1 MLQPPL
7 RRNCCGRCIR
17 LPRPRLSPIRPWP
30 VVVKQ
35 NPYDSAHGHHV
46 EHCGN
51 AHLKDQVDRRLD
63 SDDHQERE
71 HGTEEKD
78 GGNRP
83 FRPGPKVTHRWTIAG
98 LLTGAIVRHRP
109 SKTRWPRPERG
120 QKYVGGSAG
129 LVPGALA
136 ATGRA
141 TWESA
146 GECGSAASP
155 DARELLRPFALAPV
169 PAAKPAGL
177 SARRRRV
184 VRPIAS
190 TIIDTTQSGSM
201 GASPTATTIS
211 HAAPIAGCPPRQ
223 PLPRDR
229 RHVAPAMALRQVS

>member
-1 MLQPPL
+1 VLQPPL

-35 NPYDSAHGHHV
+35 NPYDSAHGQHV

-120 QKYVGGSAG
+120 QKHVGGSAG

-136 ATGRA
+136 RDGEGNVGIGGGVRFSGLARC
-141 TWESA
+141 A
-146 GECGSAASP
+146 G
-155 DARELLRPFALAPV
+155 
-169 PAAKPAGL
+169 
-177 SARRRRV
+177 
-184 VRPIAS
+184 
-190 TIIDTTQSGSM
+190 
-201 GASPTATTIS
+201 
-211 HAAPIAGCPPRQ
+211 AAPSAEPPREAFHQ
-223 PLPRDR
+223 FSALCFRTTMRLINLPDDTLPTCSSKHLSCCQRT
-229 RHVAPAMALRQVS
+229 

>member
-83 FRPGPKVTHRWTIAG
+83 FRPGPKVTHRWTFAG
-98 LLTGAIVRHRP
+98 LLTGDSTTPTVKDPLAPGPRGGMSAAPRGSCLALSPRRGGQRGDRRGSAVQRPRPMRGSCSVPLPWLPFLRLSRRGFLLAVAELCARSPARLSTQPSRGAWARARPLLRSATQRP
-109 SKTRWPRPERG
+109 S
-120 QKYVGGSAG
+120 Q
-129 LVPGALA
+129 A
-136 ATGRA
+136 AHR
-141 TWESA
+141 
-146 GECGSAASP
+146 ASP
-155 DARELLRPFALAPV
+155 SLGTGGMLRLQWP
-169 PAAKPAGL
+169 
-177 SARRRRV
+177 
-184 VRPIAS
+184 
-190 TIIDTTQSGSM
+190 
-201 GASPTATTIS
+201 
-211 HAAPIAGCPPRQ
+211 
-223 PLPRDR
+223 
-229 RHVAPAMALRQVS
+229 